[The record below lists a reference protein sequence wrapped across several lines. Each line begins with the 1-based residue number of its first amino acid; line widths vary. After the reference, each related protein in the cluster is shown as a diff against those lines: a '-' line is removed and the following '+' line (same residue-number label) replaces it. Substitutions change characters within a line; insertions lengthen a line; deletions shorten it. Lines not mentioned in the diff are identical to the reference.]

1 MFSFSFKT
9 PTQNIG
15 AMLNLRAKGTRLM
28 EMERF
33 LSMMVLFIVDLLLM
47 ERYKDMVAIPG
58 PMGIGIK
65 DIMKII

>member
-1 MFSFSFKT
+1 
-9 PTQNIG
+9 
-15 AMLNLRAKGTRLM
+15 M